1 MWPLVEVGV
10 ALLEEMSLGVGLDVL
25 EAQVRLSLSLSLPLL
40 CLSLSLS
47 VFKPYLYIS
56 PLQSAQP
63 NSDFEYG

>member
-40 CLSLSLS
+40 CLSLSLC
-47 VFKPYLYIS
+47 
-56 PLQSAQP
+56 LQTIPVHQSSAECSTQQ
-63 NSDFEYG
+63 